1 MTHRLSHLLFA
12 FAAFAAALSLVHA
25 SPALAQG
32 DRPITHAF
40 FVAGPSF
47 TGIIDEQGQTQW
59 AAPRTNGA
67 RDGFVLDNGHIIIT
81 YGNEVLE
88 FDNDKEVVWRY
99 QLHASNGEIST
110 AQRLP
115 NGNTLISE
123 LGPNARLI
131 EVTPEGEIAVEL
143 ATQPDTDNV
152 HMQTRMARQL
162 PNGNYIAP
170 HLLGFDINEYDAE
183 GNIVASFHT
192 DTEHFGGRDAK
203 NWPFTAIRTPQGTT
217 VVGCTYGN
225 RVVEFDADGE
235 VIWQVTNED
244 VGGIIKDACGVH
256 RLPNGNTVIACYG
269 AQNGVK
275 LFEVNAEKEIVWQY
289 DGPHRVHHFQVLSTN
304 GEPLPG
310 EPMK

>member
-1 MTHRLSHLLFA
+1 MHNPLTRLLFSL
-12 FAAFAAALSLVHA
+12 AAFAVMLSLVQA
-25 SPALAQG
+25 ATAQAQD

-59 AAPRTNGA
+59 AAPRAGA
-67 RDGFVLDNGHIIIT
+67 RDGFVLDNGYILIT
-81 YGNEVLE
+81 YGNEVVE

-99 QLHASNGEIST
+99 QLHESNGEIST

-115 NGNTLISE
+115 NGNTLVSE
-123 LGPNARLI
+123 LGGNPRLL
-131 EVTPEGEIAVEL
+131 EVTPEGEIAVEI

-152 HMQTRMARQL
+152 HMQTRMVRKL
-162 PNGNYIAP
+162 DNGNYIAP

-192 DTEHFGGRDAK
+192 DTDHFGGRDAK
-203 NWPFTAIRTPQGTT
+203 NWPFTAIRTPGGTT

-225 RVVEFDADGE
+225 RVVEFDADGQ
-235 VIWQVTNED
+235 VIWEVTNDD
-244 VGGIIKDACGVH
+244 VGGIIKDACGVQ

-275 LFEVNAEKEIVWQY
+275 LFEVNAEKQVVWQY
-289 DGPHRVHHFQVLSTN
+289 EGPHRVHHFQVLTTN

-310 EPMK
+310 KPMK